1 MEPETQSRKR
11 KKTVAD
17 EVAEGM
23 KAEEKGAA
31 SFGEQVKTA
40 MGWGTDVEV
49 EKNATASL
57 PPPASR
63 LVNVPLDLLSES
75 PTNPRKTFGGMD
87 ALAQSLKAVGMMVP
101 LIVRKLA
108 GSELHE
114 IVAGHRRF
122 RAAKE
127 AGLESVPCDVRALND
142 VQVLEIQITENL
154 QRVDLTELEEAE
166 AYESMQGRFGY
177 SVEQIAAKV
186 GTSKAT
192 VYSRLKLTAL
202 CGEARKAMAD
212 GVLPGSVAV
221 PLARLPTHAL
231 QAKALKE
238 MTSRFADD
246 NGQFQVISAR
256 PAIDWVQ
263 REFCH
268 TLKSAPFSLKDE
280 MLLPE
285 AGSCDACPKNS
296 KSATPGL
303 FDDLRQ
309 AGQVCTDV
317 GCFRQKASAAWAKKA
332 AAEEKKGA
340 KVLKLD
346 EGAKLF
352 PHGSQ
357 LPYGSKYVDMSEPN
371 HADSKKRTWGE
382 LWERQPEDKRPQRVV
397 APDREMKAHDLVER
411 DALVKALADG
421 GLKWAQV
428 EMSRSEDLKEE
439 KTEAKELR
447 EAHDTRQKVVAA
459 AALKIADSVARVGM
473 DDVAWRMLARGL
485 AGQWQRKEILD
496 ALGWESVEEKI
507 ERGQRQDLVR
517 FLFVKAIVE
526 GDDGDVSDGY
536 SDPLKRFAKAH
547 AVSLS
552 DIEKAIENSEKA
564 EALMGAKKFNPKSK
578 KEQ

>member
-1 MEPETQSRKR
+1 MKPKTQSRSG

-17 EVAEGM
+17 DVTEGM
-23 KAEEKGAA
+23 KAKEKGTA
-31 SFGEQVKTA
+31 SFVEQVKTE
-40 MGWGTDVEV
+40 MGWGADV
-49 EKNATASL
+49 EKNAAALL
-57 PPPASR
+57 PPPASQ
-63 LVNVPLDLLSES
+63 LVTIPIDLLSES

-87 ALAQSLKAVGMMVP
+87 ALAQSIKAVGMMVP
-101 LIVRKLA
+101 LIVREMA
-108 GSELHE
+108 GSERLE

-127 AGLESVPCDVRALND
+127 AGLASVPCDVRALND

-166 AYESMQGRFGY
+166 AYESMQVRFRY
-177 SVEQIAAKV
+177 SVEQIAARV

-212 GVLPGSVAV
+212 GVLPSSVAV

-246 NGQFQVISAR
+246 DGQSQVISAR

-263 REFCH
+263 REFCRS
-268 TLKSAPFSLKDE
+268 LRGAPFSLKDA
-280 MLLPE
+280 MLLPD
-285 AGSCDACPKNS
+285 AGGCDVCPKNS

-340 KVLKLD
+340 KVLGLD

-352 PHGSQ
+352 SSGSQ
-357 LPYGSKYVDMSEPN
+357 LPYGSRYVDMSEPN

-411 DALVKALADG
+411 DALVKALAES
-421 GLKWAQV
+421 GLKWAQI
-428 EMSRSEDLKEE
+428 ETSRSENLKAE

-447 EAHDTRQKVVAA
+447 EAHDIRQKVVAA

-473 DDVAWRMLARGL
+473 DDAAWRVLARGL

-517 FLFVKAIVE
+517 FLFVKAIID
-526 GDDGDVSDGY
+526 GDDGDASDGY
-536 SDPLKRFAKAH
+536 SDSLKMFAKAH
-547 AVSLS
+547 AVSLA

-564 EALMGAKKFNPKSK
+564 EALMGAKKVSP
-578 KEQ
+578 EAQP